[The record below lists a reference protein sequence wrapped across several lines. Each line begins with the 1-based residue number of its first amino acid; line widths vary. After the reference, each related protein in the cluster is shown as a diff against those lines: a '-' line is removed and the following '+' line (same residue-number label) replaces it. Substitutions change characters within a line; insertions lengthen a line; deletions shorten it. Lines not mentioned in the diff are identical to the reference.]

1 MTLFTI
7 ACGGTVVFRCVP
19 VDAYWTPE
27 KMKTARCFSNKT
39 YTNIGLFHASIN
51 IFTDV
56 LFATVPIFIFKKLQI
71 NRRDKVV
78 LIGIFS
84 LGYVACMA
92 GIAKAHYQSI
102 FIDPKKGLQHIH
114 LLFIFMMLE
123 LNIGILAASLPTLK
137 PLVRK
142 FLGTARGSH
151 PTRYTGNGG
160 LNAKFRRKSRRVPDS
175 HHRDG
180 HSLHDSTLMSM
191 DVLRP
196 DDGDNRPIPNGKHG
210 RKRRRLSRKYDVRIT
225 AGAAATRKIGSR
237 FPSSSESVGMDGSRR
252 RSGSEEY
259 LTVPEPAILKDTEP
273 APLPTSIMRTLEVE
287 VEVHSEPETEF
298 SDGQSRRGK
307 IGYAV

>member
-1 MTLFTI
+1 
-7 ACGGTVVFRCVP
+7 
-19 VDAYWTPE
+19 
-27 KMKTARCFSNKT
+27 
-39 YTNIGLFHASIN
+39 
-51 IFTDV
+51 
-56 LFATVPIFIFKKLQI
+56 
-71 NRRDKVV
+71 
-78 LIGIFS
+78 
-84 LGYVACMA
+84 MA

-259 LTVPEPAILKDTEP
+259 LTVPEPAIVKDTEP